1 MGQRAFEFRRF
12 DGTGLGPPV
21 EAEEVLAEMAD
32 DLLEHGDAEAA
43 LRRLLSGG
51 FRRRDGSRV
60 AGARELAQRLAR
72 MRQALLTRSDPS
84 GVLSELDA
92 ELAEIVDEE
101 RRVVA
106 ERLDDG
112 PASEGGE
119 HGGGLAR
126 EELAERW
133 SELELLPA
141 DPAGRFRALERYD
154 FVSDEA
160 RERYRA
166 LVERIAS
173 DVVGAR
179 LGATAAALA
188 SMGASERARLTEA
201 LGSLNDLLERHAAG
215 EDTQTD
221 YEAWKARNEGLFG
234 DLPDTLE
241 ELASRLAGSSAAFSS
256 LLASVSAEQRAELE
270 AAMAAALGDD
280 GMLDELQR
288 LSANLA
294 RAVPGAGWGVEW
306 DLSGEGASSLGGA
319 SADLEQLGL
328 ADRLESLLR
337 SSRLAE
343 ALRDLDTDEVR
354 RVLGDEVADALEE
367 LADVVS
373 ELERSGLLQ
382 RSEGRLS
389 LGAKGLRRIGE
400 RVLDEVFRQ
409 LDFDR
414 LGGHRSAGAGAGHE
428 PDGSSRPLQPG
439 DPMDLHLGRTL
450 QNALARSGPG
460 LPLRLSLGDLELAT
474 TEPETRAST
483 VLALDLSLSMPMAD
497 RFLPAKKLALAL
509 STLLHSRFPH
519 DYLGLLGFSEV
530 ARPMTVSELPQVSW
544 DYVYGTNLAHALSVG
559 RRMLAGRPGT
569 RQLLV
574 VTDGEPTAHL
584 DEAGGVFFS
593 YPPAAETLSRTL
605 AEVQACTRAGIRLS
619 IFALDPSRS
628 VRHFVERMAAM
639 NRGRAVFASADE
651 LGVYVIADFLA
662 HRSSVVGY

>member
-1 MGQRAFEFRRF
+1 MGPGAFEFRRF
-12 DGTGLGPPV
+12 DGTGLRVPV
-21 EAEEVLAEMAD
+21 DPDQVLAEMAD

-72 MRQALLTRSDPS
+72 MRKALLARSDPS
-84 GVLSELDA
+84 GVLAELDA
-92 ELAEIVDEE
+92 ELAGILEEE

-106 ERLDDG
+106 ERLDG
-112 PASEGGE
+112 RSEGRLGE
-119 HGGGLAR
+119 RGGGLSR

-141 DPAGRFRALERYD
+141 DPAGRFRALEHYE

-160 RERYRA
+160 RRRYEAMR
-166 LVERIAS
+166 ERIAN

-179 LGATAAALA
+179 LGQAAARLG
-188 SMGASERARLTEA
+188 SMSAAERAQLTEA
-201 LGSLNDLLERHAAG
+201 LRSLNDLLERHAAG
-215 EDTQTD
+215 EDTQAD
-221 YEAWKARNEGLFG
+221 YEAWKARNERLFG

-241 ELASRLAGSSAAFSS
+241 ELASRLASSSAAFSS
-256 LLASVSAEQRAELE
+256 LLASLSGEQRAELE

-294 RAVPGAGWGVEW
+294 RAVPGAGWGTEW
-306 DLSGEGASSLGGA
+306 DLSGEGAGSLSGA

-337 SSRLAE
+337 SGQLAE
-343 ALRDLDTDEVR
+343 ALSDVDLDEVR
-354 RVLGDEVADALEE
+354 RLLGDEVADALEE
-367 LADVVS
+367 LADVVQA
-373 ELERSGLLQ
+373 LERSGLLQ
-382 RSEGRLS
+382 RREGRLT

-450 QNALARSGPG
+450 QNALARRGPG
-460 LPLRLSLGDLELAT
+460 LPLRLSLPDLELAT

-593 YPPAAETLSRTL
+593 YPPAAETLARTL
-605 AEVQACTRAGIRLS
+605 AEVEACTRAGIRLS
-619 IFALDPSRS
+619 VFALDPSRS
-628 VRHFVERMAAM
+628 VRRFVERMAAL

-651 LGVYVIADFLA
+651 LGVYVITDFLA
-662 HRSSVVGY
+662 HRSTVVGH